1 MLTAATLAALDH
13 EVVGVDEDEEKIGL
27 LRQGVSP
34 FYEPGLPKLIQEG
47 MSSGNLRF
55 EVRAYDAVADA
66 EVVFICVGT
75 PARVS
80 GEANLV
86 AIERSARALAQHLT
100 GPIVVIEKSTVPAG
114 TAQRLWQVLTLER
127 PDLADDIEVVS

>member
-1 MLTAATLAALDH
+1 
-13 EVVGVDEDEEKIGL
+13 VVGIDEDEEKIGL

-34 FYEPGLPKLIQEG
+34 FYEPELPKLIQEG

-55 EVRAYDAVADA
+55 EVRAYDAVAEA

-86 AIERSARALAQHLT
+86 AIGERLSGMLIRVRGGSLSRAALHHRAPIRRGAPDEHVIVPGGSDPEAR
-100 GPIVVIEKSTVPAG
+100 
-114 TAQRLWQVLTLER
+114 
-127 PDLADDIEVVS
+127 